1 MKKVLIPLD
10 GDDVAPRFD
19 LAMEALVAGIDEHGA
34 VVDESTII
42 LDEASPE
49 SLCKLILSQGAQVV
63 VCCGI
68 QEEHYQYLT
77 WKKVQVYDSV
87 AGPASGVLKRLAA
100 GTLHSGD
107 ILLDRT

>member
-1 MKKVLIPLD
+1 MRKVLIALA

-19 LAMEALVAGIDEHGA
+19 LALEALVAGIDEHGA
-34 VVDESTII
+34 IRDERTII
-42 LDEASPE
+42 LNEASAE
-49 SLCKLILSQGAQVV
+49 SLCNLILSQAAEVV

-87 AGPASGVLKRLAA
+87 AGPAAEVLRRLAD
-100 GTLHSGD
+100 GTLRSGD
-107 ILLDRT
+107 ILLEKT